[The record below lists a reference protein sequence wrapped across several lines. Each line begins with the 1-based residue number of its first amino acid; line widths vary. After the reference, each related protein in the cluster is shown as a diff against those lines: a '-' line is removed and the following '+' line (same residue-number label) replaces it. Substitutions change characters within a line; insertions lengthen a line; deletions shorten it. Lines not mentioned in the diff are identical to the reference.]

1 MKVLFIEFVLMELKQ
16 KMEVKVEDSVQNI
29 ILKKIQKLL
38 LHVEAKNQEEKEEIV
53 KDFGVKV
60 LGIMEVDYVKQ
71 NLKMNFL

>member
-53 KDFGVKV
+53 KDF
-60 LGIMEVDYVKQ
+60 
-71 NLKMNFL
+71 

>member
-38 LHVEAKNQEEKEEIV
+38 LHVETKNQEEKEEIV

>member
-1 MKVLFIEFVLMELKQ
+1 MELKQ
-16 KMEVKVEDSVQNI
+16 KMEAKVEDSVQNI

>member
-16 KMEVKVEDSVQNI
+16 KMEVMVEDSVQNI